1 MNLSDIFCQDKAVS
15 SLQRAFGAGKIPHAQ
30 IFAGADGI
38 GKFTTAKCWAKLL
51 LCASPVKK
59 NDFFVSCDKCPSCI
73 AFEAEA
79 HPDFHHIY
87 KELLKFSKDAKN
99 RERTPIDLP
108 IDVVREFV
116 LEKISNKPTLS
127 ASKVFIINEAEKL
140 NTASQNALLK
150 VLEEPPGK
158 SFIILLCTKLDNL
171 LPTTKSRCRT
181 VNFASLSEEKI
192 IELLSQTGIDK
203 NQAKFLARFTAG
215 SIGRASLLAK
225 LEPSFYD
232 TKKQLI
238 KRLADFQAAET
249 VDFAQWISSS
259 SAELI
264 KSWEEMLA
272 DTSKSD
278 IARQAR
284 KVFVQLII
292 SALNDAMKFD
302 LTGADEMTN
311 FDQPQCIRKLAQK
324 FDPQDCARAIE
335 ACFRTSRFIDSSV
348 NEKLIFEH
356 LLLNLIN
363 SDIIQV

>member
-1 MNLSDIFCQDKAVS
+1 MNLSDIFCQDKAVN

-51 LCASPVKK
+51 LCASPIKK
-59 NDFFVSCDKCPSCI
+59 NDFFVSCDKCPSCA
-73 AFEAEA
+73 AFDADA

-87 KELLKFSKDAKN
+87 KELLEFSKDAEN
-99 RERTPIDLP
+99 RKRTPIDLP

-127 ASKVFIINEAEKL
+127 ASKVYVINEAEKL

-171 LPTTKSRCRT
+171 LPTTRSRCQA
-181 VNFASLSEEKI
+181 VSFASLSEEKI
-192 IELLSQTGIDK
+192 IELLLQNGIDK
-203 NQAKFLARFTAG
+203 NQAKFWARFTNG
-215 SIGRASLLAK
+215 SIGRAALFAK

-232 TKKQLI
+232 IKKQLI
-238 KRLADFQAAET
+238 KRLADFQLAET
-249 VDFAQWISSS
+249 VDLAQWISSA
-259 SAELI
+259 SAGLI
-264 KSWEEMLA
+264 KSWEELLA
-272 DTSKSD
+272 NTSKSD
-278 IARQAR
+278 IARQVKRA
-284 KVFVQLII
+284 FVQLIT
-292 SALNDAMKFD
+292 SALSDAMKCD
-302 LTGADEMTN
+302 LAEADEMTN
-311 FDQPQCIRKLAQK
+311 FDQAEYIRKLAQK
-324 FDPQDCARAIE
+324 FDPEDCAEAIE
-335 ACFRTSRFIDSSV
+335 ACFRTNRFIDSSV